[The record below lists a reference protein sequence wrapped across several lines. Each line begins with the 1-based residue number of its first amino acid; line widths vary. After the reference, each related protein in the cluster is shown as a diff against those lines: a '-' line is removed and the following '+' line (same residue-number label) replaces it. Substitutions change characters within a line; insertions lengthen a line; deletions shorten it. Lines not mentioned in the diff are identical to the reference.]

1 MYQNLEEGKELNKTL
16 KIETKEVFYNY
27 TCKNKW
33 GKKKMSWFIIKRKSN
48 TEDFIAYTDMHVLYL
63 ARLCIYNPY
72 IIVVLLKT

>member
-1 MYQNLEEGKELNKTL
+1 MYQNLQVGKELNKTL
-16 KIETKEVFYNY
+16 KVETKEVFYNY
-27 TCKNKW
+27 TSENKW

-48 TEDFIAYTDMHVLYL
+48 TEDFIAYTDMHFLYL